1 MDTTVNTQPN
11 NQLNVDPNM
20 NQGNPSDIAVTK
32 DMPKVEGKGEG
43 KAENCEMMKADV
55 NVLSGGNLEAQKDTQ
70 ESVNKREQ
78 LHRRVVTRIAELE
91 KELATLQGKEAKSE
105 HANALKVELD
115 IAKDATSGGWDHV
128 GEMEAAR
135 LSKWLET
142 SQVFVGSG
150 PTDPASAGANLD
162 PSTGEPRNTL
172 STDGSIPVDGSDKSV
187 KATENSAVPSNS

>member
-1 MDTTVNTQPN
+1 MDTTMNTQPN

-20 NQGNPSDIAVTK
+20 NQGNPGELAVTK
-32 DMPKVEGKGEG
+32 DMPKVEGKGDG

-55 NVLSGGNLEAQKDTQ
+55 NVLSGGNIAAQKDNQ
-70 ESVNKREQ
+70 ENGSNKREQ
-78 LHRRVVTRIAELE
+78 LHRRVATRIAELE

-187 KATENSAVPSNS
+187 KASENTTPAS